1 MKQKISAKSTTCQR
15 VGNIARNVA
24 NGVYHGVGKFA
35 NFGSIPEDSIY
46 YHTWLAE
53 KADAERKERLAQSQI
68 RLRKAQA

>member
-46 YHTWLAE
+46 YHTHLAMQ
-53 KADAERKERLAQSQI
+53 AEAKRKELDAQ
-68 RLRKAQA
+68 RALREAKI